1 MKRPRRRQFKNA
13 AVQSDGS
20 SESLTPVALELS
32 RAAASGSL
40 FASGMELARR
50 AADSNQ
56 TVVLVEGIS
65 DQLALN
71 ALVGRLG
78 WDAQAEGIAIV
89 AMGGATNIGHFL
101 DLLGPPRVNVQMAGL
116 CDRGE
121 EHRFQ
126 RALERAGL
134 GVDLTRSEMEALGF
148 YMCDADLEDE
158 LIRAVGVDAVLNVVA
173 AQDELE
179 AFRTFQRQHAW
190 QEQSGEAQLRR
201 WLGAKTLRK
210 FRYATLLVAALDLD
224 RVPKPLERLLAHVR
238 D

>member
-50 AADSNQ
+50 AADGNQ

-89 AMGGATNIGHFL
+89 AMGGATISAFPGSAR
-101 DLLGPPRVNVQMAGL
+101 PPRVNVQMAGL

-121 EHRFQ
+121 KPFPACA
-126 RALERAGL
+126 RAR
-134 GVDLTRSEMEALGF
+134 RSRRGP
-148 YMCDADLEDE
+148 DA
-158 LIRAVGVDAVLNVVA
+158 IGNGSARVLYV
-173 AQDELE
+173 
-179 AFRTFQRQHAW
+179 
-190 QEQSGEAQLRR
+190 
-201 WLGAKTLRK
+201 
-210 FRYATLLVAALDLD
+210 
-224 RVPKPLERLLAHVR
+224 
-238 D
+238 